1 MRLHRIQIHNFKL
14 LQDVRVDLSVDPER
28 PLTVIRAEN
37 GSGKTSLLYAILWGL
52 YGVSGLRTVTGLE
65 KIRLTSTAS
74 SAGIP
79 VTVEVSLDFE
89 VEDDGVLARYR
100 IQRTVNETP
109 GEGDE
114 VERGNEIIRLT
125 QLTEAGGE
133 SMALPERWIAQRLPE
148 RLADVFFTNGD
159 DVQRFISGRQHAHER
174 QEKVHLAIESLLGIG
189 MLRKAAEDA
198 AAVYEVYEK
207 RAAKDAGSR
216 VEALADQRD
225 ARKKKYDELVAKVE
239 VLSARQKNMEGTQA
253 QKQRELE
260 AIKDVGDLEVLNA
273 QISDLE
279 RDCVALDSRKKECLR
294 NMSLLLRSEVTS
306 WSLMSES
313 LAAGLERL
321 DELADKRIIPSH
333 SIQVL
338 HDCLDDRRCICG
350 ESLNPGTSHRNHVQD
365 LLAEQQKR
373 SAVSEYLSDT
383 RYRARALRDTG
394 ERSDKFPERRTE
406 LLTEYA
412 TITQEIER
420 KGALLNVAK
429 ERRGRIDDE
438 RVRWLQSDLN
448 DLDQKIKDAVYEH
461 GNLSHQIEAAQQ
473 DLAVKQKALE
483 KAQRDAQISAD
494 IATKRDVAHDLKTLI
509 SAVRHR
515 LEGEYVD
522 RVSDRLQ
529 AMFQEIIGTD
539 SSATQGVYTGVT
551 ITDSFD
557 IKVMSQRGTSFDPDF
572 EVNGASQRALTLS
585 FVWSLMEVAGVVAPR
600 FIDTPLGM
608 VSGDTK
614 RRMVQ
619 AITRPA
625 SPSETPFQVVLLL
638 TRSEIAGIED
648 ILDDRAG
655 SFTTLSCSHHYP
667 RDLANNWLVDA
678 PVSRTCAC
686 THREMCELCAR
697 HGDVEHLRYREQ
709 GVAQWQ

>member
-1 MRLHRIQIHNFKL
+1 MHNFKL
-14 LQDVRVDLSVDPER
+14 LLDVRIDLSVDPER

-52 YGVSGLRTVTGLE
+52 YGVSGLRAVTGIE

-74 SAGIP
+74 PAGIP
-79 VTVEVSLDFE
+79 VMVEVSLDFE

-100 IQRTVNETP
+100 LQRTVSETP
-109 GEGDE
+109 AEGDE
-114 VERGNEIIRLT
+114 FERGNEIVRLT
-125 QLTEAGGE
+125 RLTEAGGE
-133 SMALPERWIAQRLPE
+133 PTALPERWIAHRLPE

-159 DVQRFISGRQHAHER
+159 DVQRFISGRQNAHKR

-189 MLRKAAEDA
+189 MLRKAADDA
-198 AAVYEVYEK
+198 AAVYEIYEK
-207 RAAKDAGSR
+207 RAAKDAGSK

-225 ARKKKYDELVAKVE
+225 TRKNKYDELVARVD
-239 VLSARQKNMEGTQA
+239 VLSARQKNMEDTQA
-253 QKQRELE
+253 QKRRELE
-260 AIKDVGDLEVLNA
+260 AIKDVGDLEILNA

-279 RDCVALDSRKKECLR
+279 RDCVALDSRRNECLR
-294 NMSLLLRSEVTS
+294 EMSLLLRSEITS

-338 HDCLDDRRCICG
+338 HDCLDDYRCICG
-350 ESLNPGTSHRNHVQD
+350 ESLDRGTSHRNHVQG

-373 SAVSEYLSDT
+373 SEVGECLSNT
-383 RYRARALRDTG
+383 RYRARALRDIG
-394 ERSDKFPERRTE
+394 GQSDRFPERRTE
-406 LLTEYA
+406 LLAEYT

-420 KGALLNVAK
+420 KGALLNVTK

-438 RVRWLQSDLN
+438 RVRWLQGDLSDL
-448 DLDQKIKDAVYEH
+448 DEKIKDAIYEH
-461 GNLSHQIEAAQQ
+461 GNLSNQVEAARQ

-494 IATKRDVAHDLKTLI
+494 IATKRDIAHDLKTLV

-515 LEGEYVD
+515 LEGEYVN
-522 RVSDRLQ
+522 RVSGRLQ
-529 AMFQEIIGTD
+529 VMFLEIIGTD

-557 IKVMSQRGTSFDPDF
+557 IKVMSQRGAFFDPDF

-614 RRMVQ
+614 RRMVE

-625 SPSETPFQVVLLL
+625 NRSETPFQVVLLL

-655 SFTTLSCSHHYP
+655 SFITLSCSHHYP
-667 RDLANNWLVDA
+667 RDLSNNWLVEA

-686 THREMCELCAR
+686 THREICGVCAR
-697 HGDVEHLRYREQ
+697 HGDVEHLQYREQ
-709 GVAQWQ
+709 GVPQ